1 MQFQA
6 NICNTDIVVPKVRET
21 TALGTCFAAGLAVG
35 FWDSLED
42 IKQRWV
48 VGKKSETEEVSAPTE
63 LVRMDSSTLDYVSV
77 GMCVNCRAT
86 RRRRTRTRS

>member
-48 VGKKSETEEVSAPTE
+48 VGKKSETEE
-63 LVRMDSSTLDYVSV
+63 MDQE
-77 GMCVNCRAT
+77 GIE
-86 RRRRTRTRS
+86 RRISGWRKAIEKSLNWVDA

>member
-21 TALGTCFAAGLAVG
+21 TALGACFAAGLAVG

-48 VGKKSETEEVSAPTE
+48 VGKKSETEEGLSDRYHGE
-63 LVRMDSSTLDYVSV
+63 MDQEGIERRISSWRKAIEKSLNWVD
-77 GMCVNCRAT
+77 A
-86 RRRRTRTRS
+86 

>member
-48 VGKKSETEEVSAPTE
+48 VGKKSETEEGLSDRYHGEMDQEGDREEFE
-63 LVRMDSSTLDYVSV
+63 LGGCIALSCLLVILR
-77 GMCVNCRAT
+77 
-86 RRRRTRTRS
+86 